1 MTPRGK
7 DKWQS
12 LPNVVAQL
20 QAEAANPAI
29 SRPRIAWPDEPV
41 RAGAGEARPTVH
53 GHRGHERRPQA
64 PGTAARATTP
74 PLPALR
80 ERALA
85 RAPASVPPPIPALR
99 ERALERAVDRAPGSE
114 PTPAP
119 DRREYAIE
127 RPSTSEP
134 ANERTPTN
142 EQIDWGGLGDY
153 DRLAADPRPDLRALV
168 LLVGDV
174 CQRSL
179 GARYRSIERL
189 VGDVNRRID
198 QLLVDPDAAS
208 RRAQRQAL
216 SKLLD
221 RIEDLLVSLMVNS

>member
-1 MTPRGK
+1 
-7 DKWQS
+7 
-12 LPNVVAQL
+12 V
-20 QAEAANPAI
+20 
-29 SRPRIAWPDEPV
+29 
-41 RAGAGEARPTVH
+41 
-53 GHRGHERRPQA
+53 
-64 PGTAARATTP
+64 
-74 PLPALR
+74 
-80 ERALA
+80 
-85 RAPASVPPPIPALR
+85 
-99 ERALERAVDRAPGSE
+99 SE

-119 DRREYAIE
+119 ARREYAIE

-134 ANERTPTN
+134 ANERTPMN

-168 LLVGDV
+168 LLLVDV